1 VGDQRGGGQRRAG
14 RTKNGW
20 LDPPSMHGRWIIN
33 SIGRVTDPDT
43 DVTLV
48 VLSRGHSSWAS
59 GTAAVARIAALT
71 RRYLAW

>member
-1 VGDQRGGGQRRAG
+1 
-14 RTKNGW
+14 
-20 LDPPSMHGRWIIN
+20 MHGRWIIN